1 MEQSFFNYN
10 LRPNFSIS
18 DYFVGKSNIEAYN
31 LLINTQNINNLFLVG
46 PSKSGKTHLAFIWQK
61 KIQCYNLW

>member
-18 DYFVGKSNIEAYN
+18 DYFVGTSNIEAYN
-31 LLINTQNINNLFLVG
+31 LLINTQ
-46 PSKSGKTHLAFIWQK
+46 K
-61 KIQCYNLW
+61 Y